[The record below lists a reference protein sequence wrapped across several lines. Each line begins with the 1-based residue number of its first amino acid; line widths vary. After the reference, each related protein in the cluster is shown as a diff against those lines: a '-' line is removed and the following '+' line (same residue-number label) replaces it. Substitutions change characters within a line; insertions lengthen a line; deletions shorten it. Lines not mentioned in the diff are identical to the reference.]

1 MSFLQNL
8 RARLQSEN
16 PKSSTRQDAKK
27 SEFNPEIPA
36 TASDTRMTLSP
47 EDHHHLL
54 HGTPCPVSLLDYI
67 VSPSHLP
74 QAIYFENAIS
84 PLHEVALLEA
94 IDDVSHKHVWVELRA
109 RRLQQWAAPL
119 PSFLDRL
126 ANDLV
131 SLGIF
136 TKDYKPNHILI
147 NAYEPDEGIA
157 AHTDG
162 PSYYPTVATLSLGSD
177 CVMRYSVLH
186 GREKEHEKGGQLIG
200 EVILERGSLVVT
212 SGVLYTEYAHS
223 IPEKE
228 EVVSVSKMNLW
239 KRKNEPSED
248 DVKNNDSESI
258 LVNRLD
264 RRVSIT
270 MRHKFLNTSSTR

>member
-1 MSFLQNL
+1 MSFLKNL
-8 RARLQSEN
+8 RTRLQSEN

-200 EVILERGSLVVT
+200 EVILERRSLVVT
-212 SGVLYTEYAHS
+212 SGALYTEYAHS

-239 KRKNEPSED
+239 KRKNED
-248 DVKNNDSESI
+248 DVKNNDSDSI

>member
-1 MSFLQNL
+1 MSFLKNL
-8 RARLQSEN
+8 RARLLQSEN
-16 PKSSTRQDAKK
+16 PSTRQDAKK

-36 TASDTRMTLSP
+36 NASHTRITLST

-54 HGTPCPVSLLDYI
+54 HGTPCPVSLLDYV

-200 EVILERGSLVVT
+200 EVILDRRSLVVT

-239 KRKNEPSED
+239 KRKNDSEH
-248 DVKNNDSESI
+248 DVKNNDSDSI

>member
-1 MSFLQNL
+1 MSFLKNL
-8 RARLQSEN
+8 RARLQSE
-16 PKSSTRQDAKK
+16 KRSSTTRQDARK
-27 SEFNPEIPA
+27 SEFNPELPA
-36 TASDTRMTLSP
+36 TASDTGTTLSP

-54 HGTPCPVSLLDYI
+54 HDTPCPVSLLDYI

-94 IDDVSHKHVWVELRA
+94 IDDASHKHVWVELRA
-109 RRLQQWAAPL
+109 RSLQQWAAPL

-200 EVILERGSLVVT
+200 EVILERRSLVVT

-239 KRKNEPSED
+239 KRKNED
-248 DVKNNDSESI
+248 DVKNNDSDSI

>member
-94 IDDVSHKHVWVELRA
+94 IDDASHKHVWVELRA

-200 EVILERGSLVVT
+200 EVILERRSLVVT

-239 KRKNEPSED
+239 KRKNED
-248 DVKNNDSESI
+248 DVKNNDSDSI

-270 MRHKFLNTSSTR
+270 MRHKFLNASSTR

>member
-1 MSFLQNL
+1 MSFLKNL

-16 PKSSTRQDAKK
+16 PSTRQDAKK

-36 TASDTRMTLSP
+36 TASDTRSTLSP

-200 EVILERGSLVVT
+200 EVILERRSLVVT
-212 SGVLYTEYAHS
+212 SGALYTEYAHS

-239 KRKNEPSED
+239 KRKNED
-248 DVKNNDSESI
+248 DVKNNDSDSI